1 MFKSMFKSMFNSMFK
16 STKKF
21 DTYEDFVEH
30 MTMLLSHNE
39 YPSDTNV
46 ETILYFVK
54 EISKK
59 LDSNTMMWESNAGW
73 NFALDYSNRNLGIV
87 SGFTFS
93 DPQTWGIVGLTD
105 KQILVLYSCVHSIL
119 LTGARD
125 LDEWRSITKP
135 KEIDTSGCLPFLL
148 CLAIAGI
155 VLYIIFSFIT
165 DDKHYPRRLAEI
177 ERAFNW
183 NTVTS
188 TSTTMPTKTP
198 TPIVPTA
205 IVPTETSTPIGP
217 TATPDKWLNL
227 DFNNDSR
234 PQFNEHI
241 QIMIRILS
249 VIEIKDSDY
258 DRNICKNPVPEGAK
272 EILVNIEAKNVGE
285 DVVQFPSDFRLNDKY
300 YKKSDDIGFCLKKST
315 IKYPSSLAN
324 AYPGVSSSFATLRFR
339 VPVAFDRETAF
350 MSVKIL
356 MKNNFKSFHFYQ

>member
-1 MFKSMFKSMFNSMFK
+1 MIN

-30 MTMLLSHNE
+30 MTMLLSHNK
-39 YPSDTNV
+39 YPSDTNA
-46 ETILYFVK
+46 ETISYFVR

-59 LDSNTMMWESNAGW
+59 LDSKTMMWKSNAGW
-73 NFALDYSNRNLGIV
+73 NLALDDSTRHLTTGSV
-87 SGFTFS
+87 ASGFAFS
-93 DPQTWGIVGLTD
+93 DPQAWGIVGLTD

-119 LTGARD
+119 LTGAKD
-125 LDEWRSITKP
+125 LDEWKILTKP

-148 CLAIAGI
+148 CLAIVGI
-155 VLYIIFSFIT
+155 VLYIIFYFIT
-165 DDKHYPRRLAEI
+165 DDKHYPRRLYNE
-177 ERAFNW
+177 W
-183 NTVTS
+183 QMTVTR
-188 TSTTMPTKTP
+188 TPTAMPTKTP

-227 DFNNDSR
+227 DFNTDSR
-234 PQFNEHI
+234 SQFNNHI
-241 QIMIRILS
+241 KIMIRILS

-285 DVVQFPSDFRLNDKY
+285 DVVQFPSDFHLNDKY

-315 IKYPSSLAN
+315 IKYPSSLAS
-324 AYPGVSSSFATLRFR
+324 AYPGVSSSYATLRFQ

-350 MSVKIL
+350 MSARIL
-356 MKNNFKSFHFYQ
+356 MGTQFKSFHFYQ